1 MTNLPTLHN
10 YVLKFS
16 CSALL
21 FCLATATCSSA
32 QTFKTLVNFDVTN
45 GNLPFS
51 VLVQGTDG
59 DFYGTA
65 AQGGANGDGTVFK
78 VTPSGT
84 LTTLYNFSGTDG
96 SFPHSGLVLGTDGNF
111 YGTTYYGGTNNDGT
125 VFKITPSGTLT
136 QLYNFCSQ
144 PNCADGT
151 NPYAPLIQAADGDL
165 YGTTVHG
172 GVTVCQ
178 YGCGTIFKITTAGTF
193 TTVHSFASH
202 DGLWPYGGV
211 IQAIDGN
218 FYGTTVGGPGLGG
231 DGTIFKMS
239 SSGSFTTLHSFSA
252 SDGVEPI
259 ASLLQASDGN
269 FYGTTTALGANYD
282 GTVFKITSEGVFTT
296 LQSFDGNDG
305 DYVFCALVQAP
316 NGSFYGTS
324 YEGGDFTYY
333 GTVFQ
338 MTPAGMLTS
347 LWSFDISGG
356 AGYGPY
362 TGLMQSTNGTL
373 YGTTALGGTDAGC
386 SENQGCGTI
395 FSLSLGQAPFVKTNP
410 TSGNVGTGVVILGN
424 NLSSATSVT
433 FDGTPAS
440 FKLISASALLATVP
454 AGATTG
460 FVSVT
465 KPSGTLKS
473 NTKFRVTQ

>member
-1 MTNLPTLHN
+1 MASPLTILNRVP
-10 YVLKFS
+10 KFS
-16 CSALL
+16 CIVGL
-21 FCLATATCSSA
+21 FYLATAICASA
-32 QTFKTLVNFDVTN
+32 QTFKTLVNFDATN

-59 DFYGTA
+59 NFYGTA

-78 VTPSGT
+78 ITPSGT
-84 LTTLYNFSGTDG
+84 LSTLYSFAGTDG
-96 SFPHSGLVLGTDGNF
+96 SFPHAGLIQGTDGSF
-111 YGTTYYGGTNNDGT
+111 YGTTYYGGANNDGT
-125 VFKITPSGTLT
+125 IFKITPGGALT
-136 QLYNFCSQ
+136 QLYSFCPQ

-151 NPYAPLIQAADGDL
+151 NPYAPLIQATDGDL

-178 YGCGTIFKITTAGTF
+178 YGCGTVFKITTAGNL
-193 TTVHSFASH
+193 TTLHSFASH

-211 IQAIDGN
+211 IQATNGN
-218 FYGTTVGGPGLGG
+218 FYGTTFGGPGLEG
-231 DGTIFKMS
+231 DGTIFKMTP
-239 SSGSFTTLHSFSA
+239 SGSLVTLHSFVA
-252 SDGVEPI
+252 ADGVEPF

-282 GTVFKITSEGVFTT
+282 GTVFKITADGTFTT

-316 NGSFYGTS
+316 DGNFYGTS

-338 MTPAGMLTS
+338 ITPAGVITP
-347 LWSFDISGG
+347 LWSFDIYNGS
-356 AGYGPY
+356 GPY
-362 TGLMQSTNGTL
+362 TGLLQATNGIL
-373 YGTTALGGTDAGC
+373 YGTTALGGTDSDC
-386 SENQGCGTI
+386 DVNQGCGTI
-395 FSLSLGQAPFVKTNP
+395 FSLSLGLAPFVKTNP
-410 TSGNVGTGVVILGN
+410 TSGNVGTSVVILGN
-424 NLSSATSVT
+424 NLSSTSSVT
-433 FDGTPAS
+433 FNGTPAT
-440 FKLISASALLATVP
+440 FELISPSALSATVP
-454 AGATTG
+454 TGATTG

-465 KPSGTLKS
+465 RPSGMLKS